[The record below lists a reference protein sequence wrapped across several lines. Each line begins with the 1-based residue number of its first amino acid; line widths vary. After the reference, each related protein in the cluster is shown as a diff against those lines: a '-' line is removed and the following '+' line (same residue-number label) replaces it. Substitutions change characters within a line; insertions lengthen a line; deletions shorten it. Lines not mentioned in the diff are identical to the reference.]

1 MVDMYLFY
9 KGVIIGTIIGVLS
22 ITFILP
28 IIQQLESVIVNA
40 LEVINGYTTR
50 NVTKRNAEIQIIQS
64 ETEDKLTP
72 VSSSAIGFEVPN
84 SEYIYGDECN
94 SRSDNIGFK

>member
-50 NVTKRNAEIQIIQS
+50 NVTKRNAEIQII
-64 ETEDKLTP
+64 
-72 VSSSAIGFEVPN
+72 
-84 SEYIYGDECN
+84 
-94 SRSDNIGFK
+94 

>member
-1 MVDMYLFY
+1 MGMYYLFY
-9 KGVIIGTIIGVLS
+9 KGLLIGIVIGIIAV
-22 ITFILP
+22 IFVIP
-28 IIQQLESVIVNA
+28 VIQQLESVVINA

-64 ETEDKLTP
+64 ETEDKLAP